1 MAKGRKAVRR
11 KPKANPTGVLVS
23 RAEGYG
29 FVATAEGEYFVPHSA
44 MAGAFDGDLVELAP
58 ISRKGASKGD
68 GRAGARAGATGE
80 GAGLPAARDYG
91 NSAIARNSQ
100 DGSWC

>member
-68 GRAGARAGATGE
+68 GEGRRTGGRCRRGGRASGGPGTAGDRPG
-80 GAGLPAARDYG
+80 P
-91 NSAIARNSQ
+91 
-100 DGSWC
+100 